1 MKIESA
7 KYIDDDNNN
16 HLCVEAVIDG
26 IKHWIP
32 IEEGNRH
39 YDEMKKQ
46 VAEGTLTI
54 ADAD

>member
-39 YDEMKKQ
+39 YAEILKQ
-46 VAEGTLTI
+46 VADGDLTI

>member
-16 HLCVEAVIDG
+16 HLCVEAVIEG
-26 IKHWIP
+26 KKHWIP

-39 YDEMKKQ
+39 YNEMKKQ
-46 VAEGTLTI
+46 VDAGTLTI
-54 ADAD
+54 KDAE